1 MAITFTYRIPNSPTL
16 SELYARYPEGGEQ
29 GWYSQLDNEKL
40 AAWDGRKWIETTYT
54 LITKPT
60 TPVVTHQIEVSTP
73 TYSPDNPRLAQ
84 LASIPVLKYLK
95 DPASK
100 LSDLYARYPEGG
112 EYGWYAF
119 VFIEKTFAWWNSTLL
134 RWSLLSNGE
143 HVSPDTQILTTPE
156 QIDITTLGIYGVH
169 LSENYE
175 PFGISTFSMQVMPK
189 TEDIIS
195 QFAHGI
201 IDDQYKIWIR
211 QGNISTGDWTAWKTI
226 SGGSSYVEPTIP
238 APGITTETDPLYT
251 ADKPNLQ
258 QRLRGEVTIQWL
270 TAAPWPQGPI
280 GAQPGDYWLRN
291 IYGQLWRK
299 NGHTNE
305 FEAVDWQNNTIYRI
319 GNSRYLHNGS
329 YLQLISEVYQYT
341 PPVPADSITLTA
353 DDTYTIVES
362 TPASLLVTATG
373 AGASIIFGTL
383 TANKAVTISIAD
395 NSQPIAIGGTQYEAG
410 VTIFVR
416 YIHSTSTWSVH
427 TILDPNIE
435 DISDVACRA
444 QLPTT
449 VDVVIE
455 AGDIFVAYV
464 VDPSA
469 HGSAVVNAA
478 LVPGDV
484 VFYKGMNNQD
494 VDANIYTIVANNT
507 DHIYMR
513 HVATATQIR
522 IVRIAGD
529 GVYYNQ
535 WDGVNENSIAF
546 VKMGVAETGQTIR
559 TKLEALTGDDKLQYS
574 ALRNI
579 TSSYTLDFRDDVTQ
593 IQDINIEGPIRI
605 DDIQTVNV
613 ATLQLGAITIALPL
627 EVPIAVAQG
636 AYNVWT
642 ITRNTATAASVGI
655 KYTKL

>member
-1 MAITFTYRIPNSPTL
+1 MARNKGTLPISANFEPQIAGPFDARNKVDTFDDLLLDDTWRAKDNSIYAYRGMIVAVANDPDPTKNGAYILLNGDYTQSSSWQKSASFISPPITTT
-16 SELYARYPEGGEQ
+16 AA
-29 GWYSQLDNEKL
+29 LDAHLTHSVCTVAL
-40 AAWDGRKWIETTYT
+40 AAPYLDWNTYYFSLLT
-54 LITKPT
+54 MP
-60 TPVVTHQIEVSTP
+60 
-73 TYSPDNPRLAQ
+73 YSHG
-84 LASIPVLKYLK
+84 
-95 DPASK
+95 
-100 LSDLYARYPEGG
+100 LYHHMQV
-112 EYGWYAF
+112 AF
-119 VFIEKTFAWWNSTLL
+119 VFATATDDSFSIKARWKST
-134 RWSLLSNGE
+134 
-143 HVSPDTQILTTPE
+143 
-156 QIDITTLGIYGVH
+156 
-169 LSENYE
+169 
-175 PFGISTFSMQVMPK
+175 
-189 TEDIIS
+189 
-195 QFAHGI
+195 AH
-201 IDDQYKIWIR
+201 
-211 QGNISTGDWTAWKTI
+211 GDWTAWKTLA
-226 SGGSSYVEPTIP
+226 GGGGGV
-238 APGITTETDPLYT
+238 GQETDPLYT

-258 QRLRGEVTIQWL
+258 KRLRGEVTIQWL

-291 IYGQLWRK
+291 IYDQLWRK
-299 NGHTNE
+299 NGHANE

-362 TPASLLVTATG
+362 TPASLLVTATATG

-416 YIHSTSTWSVH
+416 YTHSTSTWSVH

-455 AGDIFVAYV
+455 AGDMFVAYV

-579 TSSYTLDFRDDVTQ
+579 TSSYTLDFRDDVVQ

-605 DDIQTVNV
+605 DDIQTINV

-627 EVPIAVAQG
+627 EAPIAVAQG